1 MKRRVGMIVFG
12 AVGCLL
18 VGAGV
23 AAADRCHTP
32 LLGTRSLTLDGGVT
46 GYRFSG
52 DSVLVG
58 WSRAADC
65 AGTVVWNY
73 TSTEHTK
80 VASTCRRLSTG
91 NEGTAADRL
100 VASDARHTVRVL
112 LVPTSLDTPDRLV
125 VLDRSTNRRVASWPL
140 FERPARVALQGDIA
154 ILSGAKRQ
162 ALYALRIS
170 DGRIAQ
176 IGITR
181 AGDRP
186 QIGPAGVLY
195 QTDLDLKKH
204 RSAPTERTLNL
215 LPLASVRA
223 ELSRP
228 FTTVHKYMSYSRPA
242 ASAAT
247 QPLQRRSAPAPYT
260 GADPPRPFESSA
272 ITAIAMDGPRVAMA
286 VHDPSGRCDYVLFW
300 NVGWH
305 YVTRLT
311 RATGPTC
318 LPVHAPGGIT
328 NVAIAGSRA
337 VWTVSYGGTTR
348 VIAAAITDCQE
359 WVVARPSAGT
369 QRVAGLSGDEGVLAY
384 ALSPSRKAERTLAS
398 VGIVPQ
404 FWRGIPIQQLRNGVV
419 GLSTFDGAVA
429 VLGTQ
434 GRVSITTRGGALT
447 GQIETGRSRAVALRR
462 NVLAALTDRGTLD
475 VYSRDAGRRLHSWP
489 VPPKTMSLDVQYG
502 TALLTADKD
511 VYAMNL
517 ATGRTAHLFHAPTR
531 VAAQI
536 EAPGAAIQFN
546 QAGHG
551 YLRFV
556 PMSRIETSTG

>member
-1 MKRRVGMIVFG
+1 MRRRVGMTVFG

-18 VGAGV
+18 ISAGV

-32 LLGTRSLTLDGGVT
+32 LPGTRSLTLNGGVT
-46 GYRFSG
+46 GYGFSG
-52 DSVLVG
+52 DRVLVG
-58 WSRAADC
+58 WSRSAGC

-73 TSTEHTK
+73 TSAEQTK
-80 VASTCRRLSTG
+80 AATTCRRPSA
-91 NEGTAADRL
+91 GTQVVAADKL
-100 VASDARHTVRVL
+100 VASDAQHAVRVVL
-112 LVPTSLDTPDRLV
+112 APASADAPDRLV
-125 VLDRSTNRRVASWPL
+125 VFDRSTSRRVASWPL
-140 FERPARVALQGDIA
+140 FERPARVALEGDIA
-154 ILSGAKRQ
+154 ILSSAKRQ
-162 ALYALRIS
+162 ALYALRIT

-176 IGITR
+176 IGIAR

-204 RSAPTERTLNL
+204 RTAPAERTLNL
-215 LPLASVRA
+215 LPLASVQA
-223 ELSRP
+223 ELSRSY
-228 FTTVHKYMSYSRPA
+228 TTVHKYMSYSRPA
-242 ASAAT
+242 ASAST
-247 QPLQRRSAPAPYT
+247 RPLQPTNAPAMYT
-260 GADPPRPFESSA
+260 GADPPRPFKTSA

-318 LPVHAPGGIT
+318 LPGHAAGGIT

-359 WVVARPSAGT
+359 WVVARPSVGM
-369 QRVAGLSGDEGVLAY
+369 QRVTGLAGDGGVLAY
-384 ALSPSRKAERTLAS
+384 ALSPSRKAQRTLAS

-404 FWRGIPIQQLRNGVV
+404 FWRGIPIQQLPNGVV
-419 GLSTFDGAVA
+419 GLSTFDGGVA
-429 VLGTQ
+429 ALGTQ
-434 GRVSITTRGGALT
+434 GKVSITTRGGKRT

-462 NVLAALTDRGTLD
+462 NLLAALTDRGTLD
-475 VYSRDAGRRLHSWP
+475 VYGRDSGRRLHSWP
-489 VPPKTMSLDVQYG
+489 VPPKTNALDVQYG
-502 TALLTADKD
+502 TALLTAGKD

-546 QAGHG
+546 QAGRG
-551 YLRFV
+551 YLRFL
-556 PMSRIETSTG
+556 PMSRIEASTR